1 METKTVTINE
11 DKIIIPDT
19 LISENETLNPVSEI
33 INEQPKEILS
43 KQSSIE
49 SFNLNETESDDSIYE
64 TDSEESMTI
73 IKNYENPCFENFII
87 KPIVQ
92 IIKIILDCK
101 FLI

>member
-49 SFNLNETESDDSIYE
+49 SFNLNETESDLEKVYE
-64 TDSEESMTI
+64 KM
-73 IKNYENPCFENFII
+73 
-87 KPIVQ
+87 
-92 IIKIILDCK
+92 
-101 FLI
+101 